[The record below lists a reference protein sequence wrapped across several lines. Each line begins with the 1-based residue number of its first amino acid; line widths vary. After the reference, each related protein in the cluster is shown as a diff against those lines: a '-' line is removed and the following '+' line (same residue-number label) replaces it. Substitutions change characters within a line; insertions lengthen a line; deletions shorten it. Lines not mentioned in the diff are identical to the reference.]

1 MTDGTGATPAGS
13 GRNALL
19 EQATAAA
26 AAGDP
31 AAMLEALHNAGVL
44 DGIARYIAA
53 RWSDF
58 DFEDATL
65 FVAAAV
71 DRLYAK
77 IRAGEHVRNVSAF
90 LFKVAL
96 NKATDAYEEKK
107 HHVSVEDAGE
117 LPDRA
122 RPGCPAAPLPR
133 AQLVAKALE
142 LARSFLPE
150 LGQENIQR
158 VMAFDLEAVQKGV
171 EDLPAMEVADALALT
186 ESTVRQC
193 RSRGWR
199 RLRRVAKAHNI
210 DLDTILAEMKNDEEE
225 NDNE

>member
-96 NKATDAYEEKK
+96 NKATDAYVDAVVKKIQADYAALEKAIRDFEQK
-107 HHVSVEDAGE
+107 NGRWPLNATAQQVIQPLLDKGAIKQGE
-117 LPDRA
+117 A
-122 RPGCPAAPLPR
+122 RLPR
-133 AQLVAKALE
+133 
-142 LARSFLPE
+142 
-150 LGQENIQR
+150 G
-158 VMAFDLEAVQKGV
+158 
-171 EDLPAMEVADALALT
+171 ALT
-186 ESTVRQC
+186 ARAARRQGAGVGAEFLTGVGARKHPARNGVRP
-193 RSRGWR
+193 
-199 RLRRVAKAHNI
+199 
-210 DLDTILAEMKNDEEE
+210 
-225 NDNE
+225 